1 VRAALAFACA
11 LALPFFTLLE
21 ANYPRLTTQGQ
32 LAIFA
37 LLGLTLAFLRERP
50 AGKGP
55 LALLRLSDLG
65 LALAAIVVF
74 GYVVVQNEPV
84 FESWWSNGLS
94 LGGRA
99 GAETALDIAIG
110 AVGLVL
116 VLEATRR
123 TIGWALPLL
132 ALAFIAYAR
141 FGSVLPDWLL
151 PHRGYGF
158 ERIVG
163 QTFLHSQGVFGV
175 ALKVMFSYVFL
186 FVVFGA
192 LLEATGATAFIVGAG
207 RRLFSGTTGGPAKVA
222 VFSSGMLGSLSGSA
236 VANTATTGTFT
247 IPMMRSAGFR
257 RPVAAG
263 VEAAASS
270 GGALVPP
277 VMGAGAYMMLE
288 LVEPQVTY
296 LEIIRAALL
305 PALLYYLSIFLVVHF
320 TARRLEAAGASAPP
334 EEERTELVSWE
345 AVVVVGALG
354 GLVALLIA
362 GFTVFRAV
370 SVALLI
376 VLVLSAFH
384 PRTRLTWRG
393 FLQALVK
400 SSRGGVP
407 LIGAAACVGI
417 VIGVVTLT
425 GAGTR
430 LPSLI
435 LPLAQDN
442 LLGALLLIMLSSIVL
457 GMGLPSAV
465 CYLLLATL
473 IAPILGRL
481 GVVPLS
487 AHLFIFYFG
496 LMSMVTPPVALA
508 AYAASSIAGSK
519 FLETSVAAFR
529 FALVGFALPFMFV
542 YRPQLLML
550 DAEGGTA
557 GVLSI
562 ALAVALAAA
571 GIVPLAAALGGYLFG
586 DLAPWERAL
595 LVAASALTLFPGGAG
610 ALLAGSVSIANI
622 VGLALLAGMVLR
634 RRSRD

>member
-1 VRAALAFACA
+1 MAFACA
-11 LALPFFTLLE
+11 IALPLFTLAE
-21 ANYPRLTTQGQ
+21 TNYPRMAPQAQ
-32 LAIFA
+32 LAVFA
-37 LLGLTLAFLRERP
+37 LLGLVLAYLRERP
-50 AGKGP
+50 DAKIGARLADVG
-55 LALLRLSDLG
+55 LALLA
-65 LALAAIVVF
+65 ALVF
-74 GYVVVQNEPV
+74 GYVVVQSDPLFARFWV
-84 FESWWSNGLS
+84 DGSS
-94 LGGRA
+94 LGDRA
-99 GAETALDIAIG
+99 GIETAVDIAIG
-110 AVGLVL
+110 VVGIVL
-116 VLEATRR
+116 LIEATRR
-123 TIGWALPLL
+123 TIGWALPIL
-132 ALAFIAYAR
+132 ALTFIAYAR
-141 FGSVLPDWLL
+141 FGATLPDWLM

-175 ALKVMFSYVFL
+175 ALKVMFTYVFL

-192 LLEATGATAFIVGAG
+192 LLEATGSTKFIVGAG
-207 RRLFSGTTGGPAKVA
+207 RRLFSGTSGGPAKVA
-222 VFSSGMLGSLSGSA
+222 VFSSGLLGSLSGSA

-257 RPVAAG
+257 PALAAG

-288 LVEPQVTY
+288 IVEPQVTY

-320 TARRLEAAGASAPP
+320 YAKRLESGGATTPDIEP
-334 EEERTELVSWE
+334 KMGLVKWE
-345 AVVVVGALG
+345 AAVVTGALG
-354 GLVALLIA
+354 SLIALLIA

-370 SVALLI
+370 SVAMI
-376 VLVLSAFH
+376 VVLVLSSLNA
-384 PRTRLTWRG
+384 RTRLTLRG
-393 FLQALVK
+393 LVK
-400 SSRGGVP
+400 ALAGASRGGVP

-417 VIGVVTLT
+417 IIGVVTLT

-442 LLGALLLIMLSSIVL
+442 LLGALLAIMASSIVL

-473 IAPILGRL
+473 IGPILGRL
-481 GVVPLS
+481 GVVPLA

-508 AYAASSIAGSK
+508 AYAASSISGSG

-529 FALVGFALPFMFV
+529 LALVGFALPFMFV

-550 DAEGGTA
+550 SATGDPAAATD
-557 GVLSI
+557 VLVAF
-562 ALAVALAAA
+562 ALGAA
-571 GIVPLAAALGGYLFG
+571 GIVPLAAALAGYLFG
-586 DLAPWERAL
+586 RLRLWERVL
-595 LVAASALTLFPGGAG
+595 LVLSAVMTLLPGGLVTVG
-610 ALLAGSVSIANI
+610 GWDVSVTNLL
-622 VGLALLAGMVLR
+622 GLALLIALCIWRATRPQSG
-634 RRSRD
+634 